1 VTIRRADAPAK
12 VNLTL
17 AVSERRPDGYHDL
30 STILVRVGLA
40 DRLTARPTG
49 AGATTSLDADRLVAT
64 GLPAGP
70 AADNLVLRAL
80 VALRRHLGLP
90 ASSLDVALEKVV
102 PVAAGLGG
110 GSSDAA
116 TAIAIASRAWGVT
129 LDRAARLEVA
139 AAVGSDVPFFA
150 LGAPAAWA
158 TGRGERLAAL
168 PAPAGAPACILAVG
182 ARGVATAA
190 VFEAFDRARSAG
202 GGATTGE
209 AAAATERLA
218 RDLRAGLAATELV
231 RRAAEL
237 RDANDLWRGLAALRP
252 DVDELRASLEARSG
266 RPWLLS
272 GSGPTLFA
280 LYASLAEAREAI
292 KDLESWPPG
301 RRDSLRL
308 IATGLGATH
317 RPSIDTGG
325 TA

>member
-1 VTIRRADAPAK
+1 VTVRRAAAPAK

-30 STILVRVGLA
+30 STILVRIGLA

-49 AGATTSLDADRLVAT
+49 GALTLGGNADHLHAT

-70 AADNLVLRAL
+70 VADNLVLRAAA
-80 VALRRHLGLP
+80 ALRHHLGRPEPPLEFG
-90 ASSLDVALEKVV
+90 LEKVV

-116 TAIAIASRAWGVT
+116 TALAVASRAWGVT
-129 LDRAARLEVA
+129 LDRPARLRVA
-139 AAVGSDVPFFA
+139 ATVGSDVPFFA
-150 LGAPAAWA
+150 LASAAAWA

-168 PAPAGAPACILAVG
+168 PPPAGTPACVLAIS
-182 ARGVATAA
+182 RDGVATAA
-190 VFEAFDRARSAG
+190 IFEAFDRLGPGRV
-202 GGATTGE
+202 GAWE
-209 AAAATERLA
+209 RAAAVTERLA
-218 RDLRAGLAATELV
+218 SGLRAGLPAVELV
-231 RRAAEL
+231 RGAAEL
-237 RDANDLWRGLAALRP
+237 RDANDLWDALVALRP
-252 DVDELRASLEARSG
+252 DVERLRASLESRSG

-280 LYASLAEAREAI
+280 LYASLAEARGAVQ
-292 KDLESWPPG
+292 DLGSWPAG
-301 RRDSLRL
+301 RRDGVRL

-317 RPSIDTGG
+317 RRPIDTGG

>member
-1 VTIRRADAPAK
+1 MRPRRAAAPAK

-17 AVSERRPDGYHDL
+17 AVSERRADGYHDL
-30 STILVRVGLA
+30 STIFIRIALA
-40 DRLTARPTG
+40 DRLSARPTG
-49 AGATTSLDADRLVAT
+49 AGATTTLDADRLVAT

-80 VALRRHLGLP
+80 VALRRHLDRP
-90 ASSLDVALEKVV
+90 ESPLDVALEKVV

-116 TAIAIASRAWGVT
+116 AAIAIASRAWAVT

-158 TGRGERLAAL
+158 TGRGERLVAL

-182 ARGVATAA
+182 TRGVATAA
-190 VFEAFDRARSAG
+190 VYEAFDRTRSSG
-202 GGATTGE
+202 GGGTTGW

-218 RDLRAGLAATELV
+218 RDLRAGLPATDLV
-231 RRAAEL
+231 RRADEL

-252 DVDELRASLEARSG
+252 DVDELRASLEAHSE

-280 LYASLAEAREAI
+280 LYASLAEARRAI
-292 KDLESWPPG
+292 QDLETWSAV
-301 RRDSLRL
+301 RRDGVRL